1 MSAPVR
7 SVATE
12 IEVAAGET
20 VVILG
25 GTSQGVG
32 TLGSRREQYSLV
44 TEGAGGGVTWS
55 LEVLLKKSAVW
66 RSLLTAQAQTD
77 IAVLDIP
84 GIDLLRITF
93 SAGVAEGTKILFF
106 RENK

>member
-1 MSAPVR
+1 MSVPVR
-7 SVATE
+7 SHSTE

-20 VVILG
+20 VVTLG
-25 GTSQGVG
+25 GTSKGVG
-32 TLGSRREQYSLV
+32 TLGASREQYSIV
-44 TEGAGGGVTWS
+44 TEGAGGGVTWD
-55 LEVLLKKSAVW
+55 LDVLLKRSSIW
-66 RSLLTAQAQTD
+66 RSLLSAQAQTD

-93 SAGVAEGTKILFF
+93 SAGVAEGTKVLFY